1 MHVGET
7 KPKDLVFVFDKKSLN
22 EPLSE
27 HSKLI
32 QHLAENDPEQ
42 PGIIIHKKTISFQKK
57 IHFFLLF

>member
-1 MHVGET
+1 MFKMQVGET

-42 PGIIIHKKTISFQKK
+42 PGNYS
-57 IHFFLLF
+57 